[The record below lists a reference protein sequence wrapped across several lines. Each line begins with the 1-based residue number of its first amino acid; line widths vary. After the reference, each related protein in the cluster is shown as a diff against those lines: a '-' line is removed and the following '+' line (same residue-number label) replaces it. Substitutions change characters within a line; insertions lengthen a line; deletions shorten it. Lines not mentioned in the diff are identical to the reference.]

1 MEEYAAS
8 DLPQWTGRRGR
19 SLVPSASL
27 ANGFMSRVQQR
38 SEQDRRRRRRTAE
51 TKIAPLTGLLCA
63 LSLSWTLPRAHRFV
77 LSTATH
83 CSSVGPA
90 RDSGY
95 PETVSLPVALFPN
108 AFPSPSDRKR
118 RTDARTVAS
127 LSSTLHSAGASSPAP
142 PLQHEP
148 VPGAPPSP
156 RILPSGEAEPS
167 LRPRRSCNAA
177 EPACRRRPAGRLAAA
192 EAGVVVGVAAA
203 VPGRGRDEGKG
214 RPGSATGMGWGPS
227 CHRVQLN

>member
-1 MEEYAAS
+1 MPPATSPNGRDGEVAPFCKAATEERAGQEEEEE
-8 DLPQWTGRRGR
+8 D
-19 SLVPSASL
+19 
-27 ANGFMSRVQQR
+27 SRD
-38 SEQDRRRRRRTAE
+38 EDCTFDR
-51 TKIAPLTGLLCA
+51 PA
-63 LSLSWTLPRAHRFV
+63 LSLSLSWSWTLPRGHRFV

-83 CSSVGPA
+83 PLWAPLETAGIRKQLVCPWPSFRTHFQATATGSGGRTNAPWPA
-90 RDSGY
+90 C
-95 PETVSLPVALFPN
+95 PPQ
-108 AFPSPSDRKR
+108 
-118 RTDARTVAS
+118 
-127 LSSTLHSAGASSPAP
+127 STLHSAGASSPAP

>member
-1 MEEYAAS
+1 MDGTA
-8 DLPQWTGRRGR
+8 R
-19 SLVPSASL
+19 SLPSPFCFLGEWIYEPRATEER
-27 ANGFMSRVQQR
+27 AGQEEEEDSRD
-38 SEQDRRRRRRTAE
+38 EDCTFDRPA
-51 TKIAPLTGLLCA
+51 LCS

-83 CSSVGPA
+83 CSAVGPA

-118 RTDARTVAS
+118 RTDGRTVAS